1 MRQRLTWLVLFSAA
15 IVVATLRYA
24 RRVWATQNLF
34 TSRFCSTL
42 CRCALLITLRLPV
55 AALADTWQIQVGA
68 QNDDRAHQ
76 ALAFLPNEI
85 WIHIED
91 SITWSFPTNEVHT
104 VTFLALGQVRPN
116 RFTGCPGGQPP
127 DGRTPD
133 FSGFDNDECVNSGIL
148 TNADGK
154 TYTVIFPATG
164 NFKLVCLAHPNMT
177 ATVHVLDLQTPLP
190 HEQEF
195 YDRQADRQSAELL
208 SEAKPSAHVHED
220 SYNTVVAGAGEI
232 LGTAGGTETA
242 SVMRFMDEVKVI
254 HAGET
259 VEWTTA
265 EAVTS
270 HTITFGSEPDSQH
283 QIPPSSNVTVD
294 ADGARHA
301 YLSSPSDAVHS
312 GFITEL
318 PQDRIGLAQAPFNL
332 NSATRFRATFTQ
344 PGIYQY
350 KCVLHDE
357 LGMVGVVIVL
367 P

>member
-1 MRQRLTWLVLFSAA
+1 MT
-15 IVVATLRYA
+15 
-24 RRVWATQNLF
+24 NLLK
-34 TSRFCSTL
+34 SRFQLIFSQ
-42 CRCALLITLRLPV
+42 CALLIAFVLPP
-55 AALADTWQIQVGA
+55 AALADTWQLQVGA
-68 QNDDRAHQ
+68 QNGDRSHQ

-85 WIHIED
+85 WIHAND

-116 RFTGCPGGQPP
+116 RFTGCPGGLPP

-133 FSGFDNDECVNSGIL
+133 FSVFDNNECVNSGIL

-154 TYTVIFPATG
+154 TYTVIFPVAG

-177 ATVHVLDLQTPLP
+177 ATVHVLDSLAPLP
-190 HEQEF
+190 HDQEF
-195 YDRQADRQSAELL
+195 YDRQADRQRTELL
-208 SEAKPSAHVHED
+208 SEAEATAHVHED
-220 SYNTVVAGAGEI
+220 GHNTVVAGAGEI
-232 LGTAGGTETA
+232 VGTGGGTETA
-242 SVMRFMDEVKVI
+242 SVMRFMDAVKVI
-254 HAGET
+254 HVNET

-270 HTITFGSEPDSQH
+270 HTITFGPEPDNQH
-283 QIPPSSNVTVD
+283 QIPPSKNVTVD

-318 PQDRIGLAQAPFNL
+318 PQDRTGLPQAPFNL

-350 KCVLHDE
+350 KCVLHDQ
-357 LGMVGVVIVL
+357 LGMVGVIIVL

>member
-1 MRQRLTWLVLFSAA
+1 MKNLL
-15 IVVATLRYA
+15 TLRF
-24 RRVWATQNLF
+24 R
-34 TSRFCSTL
+34 STL
-42 CRCALLITLRLPV
+42 CRCALPIALFLPS

-68 QNDDRAHQ
+68 ENGDRAHQ

-85 WIHIED
+85 WIHAED

-116 RFTGCPGGQPP
+116 RFTGCAGGLPP

-133 FSGFDNDECVNSGIL
+133 FSAFNNNTCVNSGIL

-154 TYTVIFPATG
+154 TYTVSFSATG

-177 ATVHVLDLQTPLP
+177 ATVHVLDSGMPLP
-190 HEQEF
+190 HDQAF
-195 YDRQADRQSAELL
+195 YERQADRQGAALL
-208 SEAKPSAHVHED
+208 SDAKASAHVHEAD
-220 SYNTVVAGAGEI
+220 DNNEDDNNAVVAGAGKI
-232 LGTAGGTETA
+232 IGTAGGTETA
-242 SVMRFMDEVKVI
+242 SVMRFMDAVKVI
-254 HAGET
+254 HVGET

-270 HTITFGSEPDSQH
+270 HTITFGPEPDNQH
-283 QIPPSSNVTVD
+283 QIPPSSNVTMDV
-294 ADGARHA
+294 DGARHA

-344 PGIYQY
+344 PGTYQY
-350 KCVLHDE
+350 KCVLHDQ
-357 LGMVGVVIVL
+357 LGMVGVIIVL